1 MSNDIYV
8 LLSRNNVYIGTYNEE
23 EYRIIMGE
31 IDTDFYFL
39 VIWNSTNVLKT
50 NYYNATKIRQ
60 EIDKVLEEYRI
71 NKSIENLDIRRN

>member
-8 LLSRNNVYIGTYNEE
+8 LLSRNNVYIDTYNEE

-39 VIWNSTNVLKT
+39 LTWNYTNVLKT
-50 NYYNATKIRQ
+50 NDYNATKIRQ